1 MTAMSS
7 ATDPVAVQPQP
18 DGPPVPGQP
27 VSDPSG
33 HGQPGHDPSGY
44 GQAGYG
50 PPGYGPAYFE
60 PAQPDRVTR
69 FIQRK
74 WRESPI
80 WVAPA
85 AMLVCMAGAVGY
97 TLATSPTEAN
107 AGAAPSCLLKYTTG
121 FICPGCGGTRAAWYL
136 LHGDIPAAARHHALF
151 VFVVPFLLYMYF
163 AWAGRRLFGWRL
175 PQLDLSPGVIGGFI
189 AVWGVFSVLRNLPW
203 APFTAFYV

>member
-1 MTAMSS
+1 MSS
-7 ATDPVAVQPQP
+7 ATDPVAVQQV
-18 DGPPVPGQP
+18 PVPALAP
-27 VSDPSG
+27 AP
-33 HGQPGHDPSGY
+33 
-44 GQAGYG
+44 YG
-50 PPGYGPAYFE
+50 PPAYPTAFYE
-60 PAQPDRVTR
+60 PPQQDRVTR
-69 FIQRK
+69 FVQRK

-97 TLATSPTEAN
+97 TLATHPTEAN

-151 VFVVPFLLYMYF
+151 VFVVPFLLYMYI
-163 AWAGRRLFGWRL
+163 AWAGRRLFGWKLR
-175 PQLDLSPGVIGGFI
+175 QLDLSPGVIGAVI
-189 AVWGVFSVLRNLPW
+189 AVWGVWSVLRNLPW

>member
-1 MTAMSS
+1 MSS

-18 DGPPVPGQP
+18 AGPPAPGP
-27 VSDPSG
+27 E
-33 HGQPGHDPSGY
+33 HGPP
-44 GQAGYG
+44 YG
-50 PPGYGPAYFE
+50 PQFGPPHYQ
-60 PAQPDRVTR
+60 PPQPDRVTR
-69 FIQRK
+69 FVQRK

-97 TLATSPTEAN
+97 TMATSPTEAN

-136 LHGDIPAAARHHALF
+136 LHGDLPAAARHHALF

-163 AWAGRRLFGWRL
+163 AWAGRRLFGWQL
-175 PQLDLSPGVIGGFI
+175 PQLNLSAGVIGGFI
-189 AVWGVFSVLRNLPW
+189 AVWGVFSLLRNLPW